1 MPKATPSTT
10 RQESTEKKVAA
21 AKSRARAKVQTPPPA
36 PPPVAVALGPDGL
49 EPVIQR
55 LGDLEEKV
63 TTGLAAL
70 TKELQA
76 LAVKP
81 TTPSPDDGVPAETVL
96 PIIADL
102 IKRNLMEHLAP
113 ITATL
118 KRLEERIGFVS
129 NRLKNQP
136 SGQERQKP
144 WRHDQPRHP
153 RHRPPNGQRSGQ
165 GQNWTPPS
173 AASVQGHFAPRPFG
187 REGSST
193 PEEED

>member
-1 MPKATPSTT
+1 MSKATSSTT
-10 RQESTEKKVAA
+10 GQESTEKKAAA
-21 AKSRARAKVQTPPPA
+21 AKSRVRAKVQTSPS
-36 PPPVAVALGPDGL
+36 VSVALGPNRLD
-49 EPVIQR
+49 PVIQR

-63 TTGLAAL
+63 TTSLAAL

-76 LAVKP
+76 LVVKS
-81 TTPSPDDGVPAETVL
+81 TTPSPDDGAPAETVL
-96 PIIADL
+96 PVIADL

-129 NRLKNQP
+129 NRLKSQP

-144 WRHDQPRHP
+144 WRHDQPRHS
-153 RHRPPNGQRSGQ
+153 RHRPPNGQRLGQ
-165 GQNWTPPS
+165 GQNWPPPS

-187 REGSST
+187 REEGSAS
-193 PEEED
+193 EEED

>member
-1 MPKATPSTT
+1 MPKATSSAAK
-10 RQESTEKKVAA
+10 QESAEKKAA
-21 AKSRARAKVQTPPPA
+21 AKPRARAKAQPPA
-36 PPPVAVALGPDGL
+36 PPPAPAAGPDGL
-49 EPVIQR
+49 GPVIQR
-55 LGDLEEKV
+55 LDGLEEKI

-70 TKELQA
+70 ARELQA
-76 LAVKP
+76 LAAKP
-81 TTPSPDDGVPAETVL
+81 AAPSPDDGAPAETVL

-102 IKRNLMEHLAP
+102 IKRNLMEHLTP
-113 ITATL
+113 ISATL

-136 SGQERQKP
+136 GGQERQKP

-165 GQNWTPPS
+165 GQSWGPPS

-187 REGSST
+187 REGNPAT
-193 PEEED
+193 EEEE